1 MVWRTVFAC
10 KFAAESQF
18 DNKNHQVRLTFEWNT
33 VTTFFLLKK
42 EIYIYSLLLLHC
54 TRFGMN
60 FHEQFTTKIIIFS
73 IQFGNQVIL
82 HFSSLA
88 TELNWTSSD
97 NHFMTPGCQMGIFTG
112 QWPWPWPWSPAYR
125 FRDNKCL
132 KIVSVLSYLIAL
144 TNGKRVTLTT
154 YFLTISS

>member
-10 KFAAESQF
+10 EFAAESQF

-33 VTTFFLLKK
+33 ITTLSFS
-42 EIYIYSLLLLHC
+42 YIYCLLLLHC

-60 FHEQFTTKIIIFS
+60 FHEQFTTKIIIFL

-112 QWPWPWPWSPAYR
+112 QWPWSPAYR

>member
-1 MVWRTVFAC
+1 MN
-10 KFAAESQF
+10 EI
-18 DNKNHQVRLTFEWNT
+18 LLPP
-33 VTTFFLLKK
+33 FLLKK

-60 FHEQFTTKIIIFS
+60 FHEQLTTKIIIFL

-97 NHFMTPGCQMGIFTG
+97 NHFMTPGCQIGIFTG
-112 QWPWPWPWSPAYR
+112 QWPWSPAYR

-132 KIVSVLSYLIAL
+132 KIVSVLSHLIAL

>member
-1 MVWRTVFAC
+1 MN
-10 KFAAESQF
+10 EI
-18 DNKNHQVRLTFEWNT
+18 LLPP
-33 VTTFFLLKK
+33 FLLKK

-60 FHEQFTTKIIIFS
+60 FHEQLMTKIIFFKM
-73 IQFGNQVIL
+73 QFGNQVIL

-97 NHFMTPGCQMGIFTG
+97 NHFMTPGCQIGIFTG
-112 QWPWPWPWSPAYR
+112 QWPWSPAYR

-132 KIVSVLSYLIAL
+132 KIVSVLSHLIAL